1 MASKPVLSSETFS
14 EDLSLTNTNVLPFIL
29 DVRSYISLMRNVHEV
44 TYFQWEAQLSIFIF

>member
-44 TYFQWEAQLSIFIF
+44 TYF